1 MNLLQLNLEKS
12 KIANQKSK
20 RKSKTHTERK
30 NECCCCCFD
39 KGNQYL
45 FGVKTAKTKKT
56 C

>member
-1 MNLLQLNLEKS
+1 MNLLQLNLEKYKK
-12 KIANQKSK
+12 KIKNQKGNQK
-20 RKSKTHTERK
+20 LTQKGKMNVVVVVLT
-30 NECCCCCFD
+30 